1 MPNAVV
7 RKIGWRDLDELAPR
21 LSGVS
26 VVGVSLRRRPC
37 GGVLSSVS
45 LADTSIQVLRGA
57 PMLML
62 ASSRPGRTTL
72 VRALD
77 GAGRARW
84 NGTPVGAD
92 RVVVCN
98 ASRQHQAVYPD
109 DFACLLLSFGEAVND
124 RIAAG
129 IADTEARGRVAGQA
143 QEGDAA
149 LRELDRISRAVENLA
164 GRPDLLAHPGAAEGL
179 RASILDTA
187 DAVLAQSQPMAGH
200 PARTASAR
208 QHLVHAA
215 DDYLRANP
223 ARPVYTEELCAAIGA
238 SATRLH
244 QAFHATFGISPHR
257 YLKLRRMGMVR
268 AMLLS
273 LSGPW
278 HSVKAAA
285 LSHGFW
291 HLGQFAHDY
300 RDIYGELPSETLAR
314 ARPTTVE
321 PGAPGSGETQRRG
334 ACGRAVPRAAL

>member
-1 MPNAVV
+1 MPNAVAQQ
-7 RKIGWRDLDELAPR
+7 ICWRELDELAPR

-26 VVGVSLRRRPC
+26 VVGVPLRPGLY
-37 GGVLSSVS
+37 GGMLSSVS

-57 PMLML
+57 PTLML
-62 ASSRPGRTTL
+62 VSSLPGRTTL
-72 VRALD
+72 LKALD
-77 GAGRARW
+77 GVQGARW
-84 NGTPVGAD
+84 NGAPLCAD
-92 RVVVCN
+92 RVVVCDS
-98 ASRQHQAVYPD
+98 SRLHEAAYPD
-109 DFACLLLSFGEAVND
+109 DFACLLLSFGEAAND
-124 RIAAG
+124 RILGRTAG
-129 IADTEARGRVAGQA
+129 VEGPGDSAGEPQVG
-143 QEGDAA
+143 EAA
-149 LRELDRISRAVENLA
+149 LRELDRISRAVEDLA
-164 GRPDLLAHPGAAEGL
+164 GSPELLMHPGTAQGL
-179 RASILDTA
+179 RVSTLDA
-187 DAVLAQSQPMAGH
+187 ANMVLAQSQPIAGH
-200 PARTASAR
+200 STRTVSAR

-273 LSGPW
+273 PSGPW

-300 RDIYGELPSETLAR
+300 RDLYGELPSETLAR
-314 ARPTTVE
+314 ARPTTAE
-321 PGAPGSGETQRRG
+321 
-334 ACGRAVPRAAL
+334 AVDIATHLA